1 MKLYLS
7 SYRIGNKKSFLKKWI
22 IENGNN
28 ITVIPNAL
36 DEIDNEDKI
45 KDLIIDRCSDL
56 NELGFKIEILDLK
69 DYFNKKEKLFNF
81 LKSRKSFYVLGG
93 NVFVLNRAM
102 KLSGF
107 DSFLL
112 NKRDDD
118 SILYSG
124 FSAGICALSQNL
136 EGLDIVV
143 DPEYDPYYS
152 DIMTMNGIGL
162 LDYLPIPHYK
172 SNHPSSLLIDD
183 VVEYMNKNHLSY
195 KLLRDGDVIIEST

>member
-69 DYFNKKEKLFNF
+69 DYFNKKKELFNF

-112 NKRDDD
+112 NKRDDG

-124 FSAGICALSQNL
+124 FSAGICVLSQNL

-183 VVEYMNKNHLSY
+183 VVEYMDKNHLSY

>member
-112 NKRDDD
+112 NKRDDG

-124 FSAGICALSQNL
+124 FSAGICVLSQNL